1 MRHGKNSWLRAA
13 CFALGFF
20 VTTLSASAQEVKGEA
35 KGEPIRI
42 GFGMA
47 LTGTFAANAKMALL
61 GMQMW
66 AEDINAKG
74 GLLGRPV
81 KLVYYDDQSNPSTVP
96 GIYAKLL
103 DVDKVDFVVSGYST
117 NMTVPAMP
125 LVIQRNLV
133 FIGLAAL
140 DGNAEFNYR
149 NYFAMAPFG
158 PNTKAAFSQGFFDVV
173 NEEKEKL
180 GLKTIAMVGLDVEGT
195 RNAMDGAKINVKST
209 GLQVVYDRTYPPS
222 TVDFTPIVRSIQ
234 AANPDVVF
242 FASYPVDSVGVVHS
256 LHELNLK
263 AKIVGGC
270 LIGLQ
275 ATSTKMQLGEELN
288 GLLTYEYWLPVPA
301 LRVPGVM
308 DFLKRYRERAPA
320 AGVDQ
325 LGYYLGPWGYADL
338 QVLGDAI
345 EGAKSLDQMK
355 VADYLRT
362 HTFKTLI
369 GDITF
374 GKKGEWATQ
383 RVFWTQFQNVSGHDL
398 DQFVDAKTEVILSPS
413 QYKSGNFIAPY
424 SNIKH

>member
-1 MRHGKNSWLRAA
+1 MRHYKSPWQRAA
-13 CFALGFF
+13 LFVLGFF
-20 VTTLSASAQEVKGEA
+20 LTTMTASAQQP

-47 LTGTFAANAKMALL
+47 LTGAFAANAKMALL

-66 AEDINAKG
+66 AEDTNAKG

-96 GIYAKLL
+96 GIYSKLL

-125 LVIQRNLV
+125 LVMQRNRV
-133 FIGLAAL
+133 FLGLAAL
-140 DGNAEFNYR
+140 DGNAEFNYEK
-149 NYFAMAPFG
+149 YFAMAPFG
-158 PNTKAAFSQGFFDVV
+158 PNTKAAFSEGFFETV
-173 NEEKEKL
+173 NAQKEKL
-180 GLKTIAMVGLDVEGT
+180 GLKTIAMVALDVEGT
-195 RNAMDGAKINVKST
+195 RNALDGAEINVKST
-209 GLQVVYDRTYPPS
+209 GLKVVYNRTYPPS

-242 FASYPVDSVGVVHS
+242 FASYPADSVGIVRS
-256 LHELNLK
+256 LHELGLK

-275 ATSTKMQLGEELN
+275 ATSTKMQLGSQLN
-288 GLLTYEYWLPVPA
+288 GLLIYEYWLPVPS

-308 DFLKRYRERAPA
+308 DFLNRYRERATS
-320 AGVDQ
+320 AGVDV

-345 EGAKSLDQMK
+345 AATKSLDQDM
-355 VADYLRT
+355 VADYIRT
-362 HTFKTLI
+362 HTFKTFI
-369 GDITF
+369 GDIKF
-374 GKKGEWATQ
+374 GKKGEWDTQ
-383 RVFWTQFQNVSGHDL
+383 RVFWTQFQNVAGNGL
-398 DQFVDAKTEVILSPS
+398 DQFVDAKTEVILTPS
-413 QYKSGNFIAPY
+413 RYKSGELVAPY
-424 SNIKH
+424 SDIKH

>member
-1 MRHGKNSWLRAA
+1 MNMRHYKSPWQRAA
-13 CFALGFF
+13 LFVLGFF
-20 VTTLSASAQEVKGEA
+20 LTTMTASAQQP

-47 LTGTFAANAKMALL
+47 LTGAFAANAKMALL

-66 AEDINAKG
+66 AEDTNAKG

-96 GIYAKLL
+96 GIYSKLL

-125 LVIQRNLV
+125 LVMQRNRV
-133 FIGLAAL
+133 FLGLAAL
-140 DGNAEFNYR
+140 DGNAEFNYEK
-149 NYFAMAPFG
+149 YFAMAPFG
-158 PNTKAAFSQGFFDVV
+158 PNTKAAFSEGFFETV
-173 NEEKEKL
+173 NAQKEKL
-180 GLKTIAMVGLDVEGT
+180 GLKTIAMVALDVEGT
-195 RNAMDGAKINVKST
+195 RNALDGAEINVKST
-209 GLQVVYDRTYPPS
+209 GLKVVYNRTYPPS

-242 FASYPVDSVGVVHS
+242 FASYPADSVGIVRS
-256 LHELNLK
+256 LHELGLK

-275 ATSTKMQLGEELN
+275 ATSTKMQLGSQLN
-288 GLLTYEYWLPVPA
+288 GLLIYEYWLPVPS

-308 DFLKRYRERAPA
+308 DFLNRYRERATS
-320 AGVDQ
+320 AGVDV

-345 EGAKSLDQMK
+345 AATKSLDQDM
-355 VADYLRT
+355 VADYIRT
-362 HTFKTLI
+362 HTFKTFI
-369 GDITF
+369 GDIKF
-374 GKKGEWATQ
+374 GKKGEWDTQ
-383 RVFWTQFQNVSGHDL
+383 RVFWTQFQNVAGNGL
-398 DQFVDAKTEVILSPS
+398 DQFVDAKTEVILTPS
-413 QYKSGNFIAPY
+413 RYKSGELVAPY
-424 SNIKH
+424 SDIKH